1 MKSFFLFFALFQI
14 ASFSIFA
21 QKNTEKVLYLK
32 NEWVIRGKVLSDDS
46 EKIKIQTTQGNIFVF
61 SKTDVL
67 EIKEEKVFS
76 NTSYKTK
83 GFSHYTELGALAARN
98 TANPNVN
105 TSAFSF
111 QTVNGYKFNQ
121 YLFLGGGIGIDL
133 YATQTFL
140 PVFGSIRGD
149 FVKNKLVIPFYF
161 LDIGYGKNI
170 TTNEN
175 PNLTFSG
182 GALWGAGIGMKVIF
196 NNSTGFLLS
205 VGYRQQQGTENINMM
220 NSTQEKSFN
229 YQRIAL
235 RAGFSF

>member
-1 MKSFFLFFALFQI
+1 MKSFFLFFAFLQI
-14 ASFSIFA
+14 ISVSIFA

-32 NEWVIRGKVLSDDS
+32 NEWVIRGKILSEDS
-46 EKIKIQTTQGNIFVF
+46 EKIRIQTAQGNVFVF
-61 SKTDVL
+61 VKTDIL
-67 EIKEEKVFS
+67 EVKEEKAFS
-76 NTSYKTK
+76 NIIYKTK

-121 YLFLGGGIGIDL
+121 YVFVGGGIGIDL
-133 YATQTFL
+133 YATQTFM
-140 PVFGSIRGD
+140 PIFGSIRGD
-149 FVKNKLVIPFYF
+149 FVKNKPVIPFYF

-175 PNLTFSG
+175 PNLTFRG
-182 GALWGAGIGMKVIF
+182 GTLWGAGIGMKVIF

-205 VGYRQQQGTENINMM
+205 IGYRQQQGTENLNMM
-220 NSTQEKSFN
+220 TFFQENQFT

>member
-1 MKSFFLFFALFQI
+1 MKPFFLFFAFLQI
-14 ASFSIFA
+14 LSISIFA

-121 YLFLGGGIGIDL
+121 YLFVGGGVGIDL
-133 YATQTFL
+133 YATQTFI
-140 PVFGSIRGD
+140 PVFGSLRGD
-149 FVKNKLVIPFYF
+149 FVRNKAVIPFYF
-161 LDIGYGKNI
+161 LDIGYGRNI

-175 PNLTFSG
+175 PNLNFNG
-182 GALWGAGIGMKVIF
+182 GILWGVGIGMKVIF

-205 VGYRQQQGTENINMM
+205 IGYRQQQGTETINMM
-220 NSTQEKSFN
+220 NSSQETRLN
-229 YQRIAL
+229 YQRLAL

>member
-1 MKSFFLFFALFQI
+1 M
-14 ASFSIFA
+14 
-21 QKNTEKVLYLK
+21 
-32 NEWVIRGKVLSDDS
+32 
-46 EKIKIQTTQGNIFVF
+46 
-61 SKTDVL
+61 
-67 EIKEEKVFS
+67 
-76 NTSYKTK
+76 
-83 GFSHYTELGALAARN
+83 AARN

-133 YATQTFL
+133 YATQTFM
-140 PVFGSIRGD
+140 PIFGSIRGD
-149 FVKNKLVIPFYF
+149 FVKNKPVIPFYF
-161 LDIGYGKNI
+161 LDIGYGRNI

-175 PNLTFSG
+175 PNLTFRG
-182 GALWGAGIGMKVIF
+182 GTLWGVGIGMKVIF

-205 VGYRQQQGTENINMM
+205 VGYRQQQGTENLNMM
-220 NSTQEKSFN
+220 TSFQENQFT